1 MNKVQLKEIV
11 KTTLFPVLQSK
22 ITENEE
28 NNKVLIELFE
38 KRIENIV
45 NYCYEYLIKNTNI
58 TKEYITDLHKF
69 LFNKGDIIYSTQY
82 NGTYIKNNPG
92 EWRKQEFINKSELVN
107 TSRISD
113 IESDIEHLLFSY
125 NNIPTIR
132 RTDVVALY
140 FRLIQIHPFEDANG
154 RIAALVS
161 NIECL
166 RHNLKLLN
174 MLDIRFKN
182 RTFLLHLTGYY
193 DNSNGNDN
201 LLLSILEKIDHFH
214 SQVSHEYR
222 ENYFTKENTFEWN
235 SKTLFSK
242 FYDGIQIDE
251 VGLYSVK
258 PEVLAIETAQTIKGE
273 TILDAF
279 GGVGGSAI
287 GFALTGKKVICVEL
301 DETRLNMAK
310 NNAMVYG
317 MSDQITFIHG
327 DILKILPGLD
337 FDGIYFDPPWG
348 GIDYINKKSFG
359 FSDFSPDGNILLDIA
374 FKKTQNIVFSL
385 PINFDIQEI
394 IKLGIDFYLQ
404 KNILDGKHIF
414 STVYFGYNIND
425 K

>member
-1 MNKVQLKEIV
+1 
-11 KTTLFPVLQSK
+11 
-22 ITENEE
+22 
-28 NNKVLIELFE
+28 
-38 KRIENIV
+38 V

-69 LFNKGDIIYSTQY
+69 LFNKWDIIYSTQY

-182 RTFLLHLTGYY
+182 RTFLLHLTWYY
-193 DNSNGNDN
+193 DNSNWNDN

-242 FYDGIQIDE
+242 FYDWIQIDE
-251 VGLYSVK
+251 VWLYSVK
-258 PEVLAIETAQTIKGE
+258 PEILAIETAKTIKWE

-279 GGVGGSAI
+279 GWVGWSAI
-287 GFALTGKKVICVEL
+287 GFALTGKRVICVEL
-301 DETRLNMAK
+301 DETRLGMAK
-310 NNAMVYG
+310 NNAEVYG
-317 MSDQITFIHG
+317 VSDRITFIHW
-327 DILKILPGLD
+327 DILRVLPQLD
-337 FDGIYFDPPWG
+337 FNAIYLDPPWWWV
-348 GIDYINKKSFG
+348 DYINKKSFG
-359 FSDFSPDGNILLDIA
+359 FSDFSLDGHILLDMA
-374 FKKTQNIVFSL
+374 FKKTQNVVFSL

-394 IKLGIDFYLQ
+394 IKLWIDFYLQ

-414 STVYFGYNIND
+414 STVYFWYNIND